1 MSSDQSIRPLLNALR
16 NVAVN
21 TLRNAA
27 TYAIPISGAD
37 KIDGTNVIL
46 LNRWEMSKAET
57 NIRRLVEHLIEN
69 LPMDRAKP
77 VTLALQEFQHAL
89 DAALSDLAGHIET
102 AVERE

>member
-1 MSSDQSIRPLLNALR
+1 MTSDSRQTLRPLLDML
-16 NVAVN
+16 VD
-21 TLRNAA
+21 AA
-27 TYAIPISGAD
+27 KPIRQLYPIPISGAD
-37 KIDGTNVIL
+37 EFDGSNVIL

-57 NIRRLVEHLIEN
+57 RIRVLVEHLIEN

-77 VTLALQEFQHAL
+77 VKLALQEFQHAL